1 MHQTV
6 LSTEKVDS
14 RIVQKLN
21 DTEKNLTSKLSLFDR
36 VKSANQKNEI
46 CTVIR
51 NAIRDRKK
59 SFDEMLLKK
68 FEMIKNTLFFKKK
81 L

>member
-6 LSTEKVDS
+6 LSIEKIDS
-14 RIVQKLN
+14 KIVQKLN
-21 DTEKNLTSKLSLFDR
+21 DTKEDLKLFLFDR
-36 VKSANQKNEI
+36 VKTINQKNST
-46 CTVIR
+46 CLT
-51 NAIRDRKK
+51 IRDVFQNKKK

-68 FEMIKNTLFFKKK
+68 FEMIENTLFFKKK

>member
-1 MHQTV
+1 MHQTD
-6 LSTEKVDS
+6 LSAEKIDS
-14 RIVQKLN
+14 QIVQKLN
-21 DTEKNLTSKLSLFDR
+21 DTEKDLKLILFDR
-36 VKSANQKNEI
+36 VKTINQKNS
-46 CTVIR
+46 TYLTIR
-51 NAIRDRKK
+51 NVIQNKKK